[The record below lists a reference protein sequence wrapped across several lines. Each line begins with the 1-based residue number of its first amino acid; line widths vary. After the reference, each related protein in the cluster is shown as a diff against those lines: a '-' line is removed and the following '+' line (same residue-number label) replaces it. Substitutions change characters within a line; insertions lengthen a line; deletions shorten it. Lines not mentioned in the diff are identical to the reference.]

1 MARRR
6 YWPEQ
11 FLYYDGEGIARHL
24 EKMAARGWRLE
35 KIGALT
41 WRYGRMEPAGVHY
54 AVTDFPR
61 RRSTTPIPLTARRS
75 FTTTAGRRAG
85 TW

>member
-24 EKMAARGWRLE
+24 EKMAAKGWRLE
-35 KIGALT
+35 KIGALA
-41 WRYGRMEPAGVHY
+41 WRSPPGC
-54 AVTDFPR
+54 
-61 RRSTTPIPLTARRS
+61 TTP
-75 FTTTAGRRAG
+75 
-85 TW
+85 